1 MRTGR
6 ERVARCPPVRRRGAS
21 RLVSTSGHQALATLV
36 TAASGALFWVLAA
49 RSAPPEVVGT
59 ATVLVSAVSFLALAA
74 LLGTPVW
81 LVRAVSTADGAARRD
96 SGRDSERAGGG
107 RRSGW
112 GRGAGWSRE
121 LDLALGAAALAATLG
136 ALAYLLLAPSAV
148 AGLEVLRS
156 PATAVLLV
164 GTAVALTVSSV
175 TDAAF
180 VGLRATRWNL
190 LLDGLGQGGA
200 KLAVLLGLAAAA
212 GTVDAA
218 GVLGAVGC
226 GAAVSALG
234 SLLVLRLRCGWR
246 STHRVDAR
254 RDLALLRRRAGEAAG
269 THGAHLAFHAPTLL
283 VPLVVLSERGA
294 AAAGVVQLSATAAG
308 VLFGTACAV
317 TAATL
322 AEAGSAPLRAVLPR
336 AAGLLAVAVVPAAAL
351 LAWQAPAV
359 LRLLGEEYA
368 ATGTGVLVA
377 FAVSAP
383 CVAAL
388 DLTVVVLRARGR
400 ARAQLLVALVTG
412 AVTVGGVVAGLTAGA
427 GLAVVG
433 AAWALGALAGT
444 AVAVPLV
451 LAGARRAPDRAPSAA
466 PSRVS

>member
-1 MRTGR
+1 MRAGR
-6 ERVARCPPVRRRGAS
+6 ERVARRPSA
-21 RLVSTSGHQALATLV
+21 RLVSTSGYQALATLA

-81 LVRAVSTADGAARRD
+81 LVRAVSTADGATD
-96 SGRDSERAGGG
+96 PVAGTGAAPG
-107 RRSGW
+107 A
-112 GRGAGWSRE
+112 GAGWSRE
-121 LDLALGAAALAATLG
+121 LDLALGATALAATVG
-136 ALAYLLLAPSAV
+136 AIAYLLLAPSAV

-156 PATAVLLV
+156 PAAALVLV

-200 KLAVLLGLAAAA
+200 KLAVLLGLTAAA
-212 GTVDAA
+212 GTLDAT
-218 GVLGAVGC
+218 GMLGAVGC

-234 SLLVLRLRCGWR
+234 SLLVLRLRCRWR
-246 STHRVDAR
+246 STHRVDVR

-269 THGAHLAFHAPTLL
+269 AHGAHLAVHAPTLL
-283 VPLVVLSERGA
+283 VPLVVLAERGA
-294 AAAGVVQLSATAAG
+294 AAAGVVQLSFTAAN
-308 VLFGTACAV
+308 VLFGTAYAV

-322 AEAGSAPLRAVLPR
+322 AEAGSAPLRTVLPR
-336 AAGLLAVAVVPAAAL
+336 AGALLAVAVVPAAAL

-368 ATGTGVLVA
+368 ATGVGVLVA
-377 FAVSAP
+377 FALSAP

-388 DLTVVVLRARGR
+388 DLTAVVLRARGR
-400 ARAQLLVALVTG
+400 ARAQLLVALSAGT
-412 AVTVGGVVAGLTAGA
+412 VTVTAVVVGLAVGA

-433 AAWALGALAGT
+433 AAWALGALTGT

-451 LAGARRAPDRAPSAA
+451 VSGARRPARPGARRPAVSWRSARPRRPAPPAR
-466 PSRVS
+466 RR